1 MRVDSIGIS
10 QAATWINTVLDN
22 REKDGGNYQKAPKLA
37 ALVVLNALCES
48 NEEADTI
55 FASLN
60 LERTKRQIV
69 AEKERMAAARMP
81 S

>member
-10 QAATWINTVLDN
+10 QAATWINIVLDN
-22 REKDGGNYQKAPKLA
+22 GGNYHNQPKLA
-37 ALVVLNALCES
+37 AMVVLNALCEP
-48 NEEADTI
+48 NEAADTI